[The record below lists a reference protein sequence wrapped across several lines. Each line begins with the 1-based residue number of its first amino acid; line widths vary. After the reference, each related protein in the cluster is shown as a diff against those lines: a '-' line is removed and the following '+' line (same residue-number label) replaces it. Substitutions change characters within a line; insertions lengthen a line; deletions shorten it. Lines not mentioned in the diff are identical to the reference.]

1 MPPDNVVAAH
11 HFEAMG
17 TTCSVF
23 AVGLDRSKLIEGESW
38 IHRISARLTRFS
50 PISELAQLNAAM
62 GGWVDIS
69 PELEELLRESLRAFE
84 LSKGLVNVAVLP
96 SMLASGYTRPMSRG
110 ATAAALCGAS
120 PPPLLP

>member
-23 AVGLDRSKLIEGESW
+23 AVGLDRSKLIQGESW

-50 PISELAQLNAAM
+50 PESEVARLNAAM
-62 GGWVDIS
+62 GGGVDIS
-69 PELEELLRESLRAFE
+69 PELEDLLHESLRAFV

-96 SMLASGYTRPMSRG
+96 SMLAIGYTRPLVEG
-110 ATAAALCGAS
+110 PTE
-120 PPPLLP
+120 